1 MKELLAIQTKLKVAK
16 DKRNEFLK
24 ANFRSAEDILKA
36 LKPLLAENKC
46 VLLLSDEIVAIGND
60 YKHNKQWNKE
70 NAKYG
75 TKDVGT
81 DTYEGQRFYVK
92 ATATLINEKG
102 DKMCTTAYA
111 REDIE
116 KAGVDVSQVTGS
128 ASSYARKYAL
138 NGLFALDDGK
148 DEDVHPTVDKVK
160 EEAME
165 NEFNEV
171 EPLLKKCET
180 PQQVVD
186 LNEEH
191 PNLQNYAPFVELRNN
206 IYRTLKG

>member
-60 YKHNKQWNKE
+60 YKHHKQWNKE

-75 TKDVGT
+75 TKDNGV
-81 DTYEGQRFYVK
+81 DDYEGQRFYVK

-102 DKMCTTAYA
+102 DKVCTTAYA

-148 DEDVHPTVDKVK
+148 DEDINPTIDKVK
-160 EEAME
+160 EEAMA
-165 NEFNEV
+165 NEFEEV
-171 EPLLKKCET
+171 KSLIKKCET
-180 PQQVVD
+180 PQQVVE
-186 LNEEH
+186 LNEVH
-191 PNLQNYAPFVELRNN
+191 PNLHNYAPYVELRNN
-206 IYRTLKG
+206 IYKSLKG